1 MAVIGK
7 VAAITSDFQGV
18 RITLNREY
26 RSEEL
31 VKCLSDYEE
40 AMLLELYTKFFKAH
54 REEEIQELLKKKS
67 EILMRKAV
75 CDGRIYLPGHSKTDA
90 EQR

>member
-1 MAVIGK
+1 MAVIGE
-7 VAAITSDFQGV
+7 VAAITSDPQGV

-54 REEEIQELLKKKS
+54 REEKIHELLKKWNTYEKGD
-67 EILMRKAV
+67 V
-75 CDGRIYLPGHSKTDA
+75 
-90 EQR
+90 

>member
-1 MAVIGK
+1 MAVIGE

-18 RITLNREY
+18 RITLNQEY

-40 AMLLELYTKFFKAH
+40 AMLLELYTRFL
-54 REEEIQELLKKKS
+54 RPIGKKKS
-67 EILMRKAV
+67 KNF
-75 CDGRIYLPGHSKTDA
+75 
-90 EQR
+90 

>member
-1 MAVIGK
+1 MAVIGE

-18 RITLNREY
+18 RITLNQEY

-40 AMLLELYTKFFKAH
+40 AMLLEFYTRFFKAH
-54 REEEIQELLKKKS
+54 REEEIQELLKKRAK
-67 EILMRKAV
+67 
-75 CDGRIYLPGHSKTDA
+75 YL
-90 EQR
+90 

>member
-1 MAVIGK
+1 MAVIGE
-7 VAAITSDFQGV
+7 VAAITSDSQGV

-40 AMLLELYTKFFKAH
+40 AMLLKLYTKFFKAH
-54 REEEIQELLKKKS
+54 REEEIHELLKIWNTYEKGD
-67 EILMRKAV
+67 V
-75 CDGRIYLPGHSKTDA
+75 
-90 EQR
+90 

>member
-1 MAVIGK
+1 MAVIGE
-7 VAAITSDFQGV
+7 VASITSDFQGV
-18 RITLNREY
+18 HITLNREY

-54 REEEIQELLKKKS
+54 REGEIHELLKKWNTYEKGD
-67 EILMRKAV
+67 V
-75 CDGRIYLPGHSKTDA
+75 
-90 EQR
+90 

>member
-1 MAVIGK
+1 MAVIGE

-40 AMLLELYTKFFKAH
+40 AMLLELYTRFFKAH
-54 REEEIQELLKKKS
+54 REEEIQELLKKERNTYEKGG
-67 EILMRKAV
+67 V
-75 CDGRIYLPGHSKTDA
+75 
-90 EQR
+90 